1 MAQDGA
7 AVRSIADLPPPVEG
21 PSVWYGPEMAKRTE
35 WVHHAVG
42 RGRGRDRAGRAA
54 ARGP

>member
-21 PSVWYGPEMAKRTE
+21 PLVWYGPEMAKRTD
-35 WVHHAVG
+35 WVHQLFAEDVAEIERAV
-42 RGRGRDRAGRAA
+42 RPLA
-54 ARGP
+54 